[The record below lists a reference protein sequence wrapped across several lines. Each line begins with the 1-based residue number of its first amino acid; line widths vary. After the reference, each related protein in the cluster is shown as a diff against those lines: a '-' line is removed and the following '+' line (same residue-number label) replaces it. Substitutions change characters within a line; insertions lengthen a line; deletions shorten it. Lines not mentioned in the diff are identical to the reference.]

1 MITRPSFGLTR
12 ILGAALLATALSC
25 SGKADDDDGDD
36 DGDDGSTATEDC
48 TDGIDNDG
56 DGYVDCID
64 FDCEEFCADFE
75 AEGSA
80 DASECSDGE
89 DNDGDGRTDCEQNT
103 CWRNWD
109 ATTCVEETEDECS
122 DGIDNDDDGNGAD
135 CDDPDCGFSL
145 ACGGSGTPEAT
156 NETCSDGEDNDG
168 DTYTDCDDW
177 SCQYTTSVTVCD

>member
-1 MITRPSFGLTR
+1 MR
-12 ILGAALLATALSC
+12 LSC
-25 SGKADDDDGDD
+25 SLALTLALLSACATSTEGTPATVEPAAAEGDLDG
-36 DGDDGSTATEDC
+36 DC
-48 TDGIDNDG
+48 TDGI
-56 DGYVDCID
+56 
-64 FDCEEFCADFE
+64 
-75 AEGSA
+75 
-80 DASECSDGE
+80 

-109 ATTCVEETEDECS
+109 ATDCVEETEDECS
-122 DGIDNDDDGNGAD
+122 DGVNNDDDVNGAD